1 MINYKSVSIYNYGQ
15 PKMSNVD
22 KYPKESRY
30 YHFRINDLSDEQLN
44 YIKSCQQL
52 EWAVIGVV
60 ENDEAAKG
68 KHYHVAIKFNHAVVP
83 SAALKRLLYNSKL
96 HTSQY
101 YCKPK
106 LKVSSVEQFIK
117 YCIKNGV
124 RTILGDAPILEPLPP
139 IISEGEPK
147 SKDEGESIEF
157 KTKSK
162 EQINQELFEK
172 RWQAAQQGNVEW
184 FMENDRKFMM
194 TNHFGKLITNAQQ
207 DVKDNL
213 DNLDNWWVYGEP
225 GTGKSSSV
233 DFLYPKCYR
242 KIKNNEKW
250 DSYYPQREGHEV
262 VYFDEL
268 DTFDS
273 FEMCLGGIDGMKEK
287 TDVYPFPIRQN
298 YGSRQIMIR
307 PKTLIITSNFTPSQ
321 LFSQPNKYGRATPN
335 VEMVLKAFNRRFKVV
350 HISQWLELNGL
361 VFDHQ
366 KKRIVREEEYFNTIE
381 EEVKTS
387 YMHENID

>member
-1 MINYKSVSIYNYGQ
+1 
-15 PKMSNVD
+15 MSNVD

-68 KHYHVAIKFNHAVVP
+68 RHYHVAIKFNHAVAP

-124 RTILGDAPILEPLPP
+124 KETIGKPPNTNEVEEAPYYM
-139 IISEGEPK
+139 GEEYTAINSGVK
-147 SKDEGESIEF
+147 
-157 KTKSK
+157 KSK
-162 EQINQELFEK
+162 EQVNQELFEQ
-172 RWQAAQQGNVEW
+172 RWHAAQQGNIEW
-184 FMENDRKFMM
+184 FMDNDRKFMM
-194 TNHFGKLITNAQQ
+194 TNHFGKLITNAQP
-207 DVKDNL
+207 DIKYNL
-213 DNLDNWWVYGEP
+213 DKLDNWWVYGEP
-225 GTGKSSSV
+225 GTGKSSSI

-250 DSYYPQREGHEV
+250 DSYFSQREGHEV

-321 LFSQPNKYGRATPN
+321 LFSQPNKYGRTTPN

-366 KKRIVREEEYFNTIE
+366 KKRIVREEEYFDMLE

>member
-1 MINYKSVSIYNYGQ
+1 
-15 PKMSNVD
+15 MSEDN

-30 YHFRINDLSDEQLN
+30 YHFRINDMSDEQLA

-68 KHYHVAIKFNHAVVP
+68 RHYHVAIKFNHAVAP

-96 HTSQY
+96 HSSQF

-124 RTILGDAPILEPLPP
+124 KEIIGKPPNTNEVEEAPYYM
-139 IISEGEPK
+139 GEEYIGINNEVK
-147 SKDEGESIEF
+147 
-157 KTKSK
+157 KTKD
-162 EQINQELFEK
+162 QVNQELFEL
-172 RWQAAQQGNVEW
+172 RWKAAQIGDIEW

-194 TNHFGKLITNAQQ
+194 TNSFAKLIANSQP
-207 DVKDNL
+207 DVVGNL
-213 DNLDNWWVYGEP
+213 DKLDNYYVWGEP
-225 GTGKSSSV
+225 GTGKSSSI
-233 DFLYPKCYR
+233 DFLYPQCYR

-250 DSYYPQREGHEV
+250 DSYFSQRKGHEV

-321 LFSQPNKYGRATPN
+321 LFCQPNKYGRSTPN
-335 VEMVLKAFNRRFKVV
+335 IEMILKAFNRRFQVM
-350 HISQWLELNGL
+350 HISKWLEINKL

-366 KKRIVREEEYFNTIE
+366 KKRIVREEDFF
-381 EEVKTS
+381 
-387 YMHENID
+387 ENIENEIKIELQIGEID